1 MMAETINGITRNNIT
16 FITLPLYIHKHTH
29 THNTDNRANNL
40 VSLLFEKVAGNA
52 VEVLHH

>member
-1 MMAETINGITRNNIT
+1 MAETINGITRNNIT